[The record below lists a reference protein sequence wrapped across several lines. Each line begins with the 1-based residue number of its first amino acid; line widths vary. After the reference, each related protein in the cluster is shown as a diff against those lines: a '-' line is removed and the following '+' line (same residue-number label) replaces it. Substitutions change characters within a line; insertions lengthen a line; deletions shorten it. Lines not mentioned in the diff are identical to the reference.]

1 MNSPRLNRSGYVGGV
16 QQTTATV
23 TTAYPTNTNN
33 VVEVCPTG
41 VAPESKS
48 GTEVTTVFSWD
59 VSFTTTNVW
68 SITYGRVYTPDYYPE
83 GFVVFP
89 VVEVTH
95 TNQLTV
101 VGSAVFNTPYIY
113 EGLIEG
119 MSGSR
124 YLGEWLDPTTIFITN
139 PNGDWAYRG
148 FYKTNQTPSEKTT
161 SIGDVCVFDQIVF
174 YDKKGVA
181 KVTTHKA
188 AFEKASG
195 KVFTNAFSAEAL
207 AKTYD
212 AKYYDNCFGT
222 TRTDLS
228 SFGQLLAVIK
238 RAKEEMAT
246 SKKKDSKGVV
256 RMPILSAH
264 ASFL

>member
-1 MNSPRLNRSGYVGGV
+1 
-16 QQTTATV
+16 
-23 TTAYPTNTNN
+23 
-33 VVEVCPTG
+33 
-41 VAPESKS
+41 
-48 GTEVTTVFSWD
+48 
-59 VSFTTTNVW
+59 
-68 SITYGRVYTPDYYPE
+68 
-83 GFVVFP
+83 
-89 VVEVTH
+89 
-95 TNQLTV
+95 
-101 VGSAVFNTPYIY
+101 
-113 EGLIEG
+113 

-174 YDKKGVA
+174 YDKNGVA

-212 AKYYDNCFGT
+212 AKYYDDRHIT
-222 TRTDLS
+222 AARTDLS
-228 SFGQLLAVIK
+228 SFGQLLAIIK
-238 RAKEEMAT
+238 FAKEQAILSGT
-246 SKKKDSKGVV
+246 NSTRGAV